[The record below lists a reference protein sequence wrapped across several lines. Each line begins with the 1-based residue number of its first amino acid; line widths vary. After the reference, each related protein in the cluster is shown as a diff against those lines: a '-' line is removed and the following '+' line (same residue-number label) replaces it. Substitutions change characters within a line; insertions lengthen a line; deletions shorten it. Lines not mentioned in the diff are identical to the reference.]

1 MLHGLSTSRVLTMEF
16 VEGANVCDVAA
27 LRRLGVRPQDVAKL
41 VAQTFNEM
49 IFTFGDVR
57 PRLIL
62 NMRAPLLLHGHA
74 SDLMAVGSG
83 KC

>member
-1 MLHGLSTSRVLTMEF
+1 MPQVPEVLHALSSSRVLTMEF

-57 PRLIL
+57 SYLPFCCLRTQVP
-62 NMRAPLLLHGHA
+62 A
-74 SDLMAVGSG
+74 
-83 KC
+83 

>member
-1 MLHGLSTSRVLTMEF
+1 MNYPSEQVPEVLPALSTSRVLTMEF

-57 PRLIL
+57 LARCCPVFL
-62 NMRAPLLLHGHA
+62 MPA
-74 SDLMAVGSG
+74 SGYV
-83 KC
+83 